1 MIKSRRISELMN
13 STVAMPPKV
22 RIRDYSKIDEIF
34 HLYFKGK
41 YDTMSREIY
50 WYKDFECFKDII
62 IYLGDRFNDTFSGF
76 YYRDMV
82 DLYIERIEG
91 VWNELRLKKEH
102 KKYFK

>member
-1 MIKSRRISELMN
+1 MN
-13 STVAMPPKV
+13 PMVATPPKV

-34 HLYFKGK
+34 RLYSNGK

-50 WYKDFECFKDII
+50 WYKDFDCFKDIVL
-62 IYLGDRFNDTFSGF
+62 YLDGLFNDPFSGF

-82 DLYIERIEG
+82 ELYLERIEG
-91 VWNELRLKKEH
+91 VWNEVRLKKEH